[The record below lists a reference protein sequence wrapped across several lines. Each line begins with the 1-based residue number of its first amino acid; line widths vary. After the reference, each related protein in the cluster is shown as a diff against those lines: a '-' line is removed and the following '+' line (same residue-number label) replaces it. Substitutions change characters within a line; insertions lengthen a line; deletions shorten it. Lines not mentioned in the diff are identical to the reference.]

1 MSWHRYNLLAARVLL
16 CGPFLLLGSDAFA
29 QQHGGGNPT
38 GGYGLSGISRPDG
51 VDESDTLKDFHHAM
65 AVQANSQQI
74 AEFQIVM
81 KSTEGAQAEVQK
93 LHDQPPGKT
102 EAAQRKSALEQA
114 LKNALTENRKFISGF
129 SDSQKA
135 GLKDISKRLEK
146 ADTNLELEVKKL
158 DQSLDTGAD
167 LSARADAS
175 GKVLADFHEQ
185 QLALGKEMSII
196 LATGQDLTFHLPG
209 ERSAARIATKDIDVG
224 LSGELTQISVEDG
237 RRNFRLALNAD
248 LSDVQAKVTELLR
261 AQLDRS
267 GGCGE
272 RIAIR
277 QATLNPAP
285 PAGLLTV
292 SLHFERWTCAQMFGQ
307 TSASELAESDG
318 EVDIKLIPSVE
329 KSNDLKLSAEFSR
342 IDASGML
349 AETLRSGDVGE
360 DLRATA
366 AQSVLAAIRAGTDF
380 HKTLP
385 AVLQDIASVQTF
397 KFEDG
402 GAGKLSA
409 VLEGQL
415 QMSNEQ
421 TNQLAGQLNQALS
434 AQTSGP
440 R

>member
-1 MSWHRYNLLAARVLL
+1 
-16 CGPFLLLGSDAFA
+16 
-29 QQHGGGNPT
+29 
-38 GGYGLSGISRPDG
+38 
-51 VDESDTLKDFHHAM
+51 
-65 AVQANSQQI
+65 
-74 AEFQIVM
+74 
-81 KSTEGAQAEVQK
+81 
-93 LHDQPPGKT
+93 
-102 EAAQRKSALEQA
+102 
-114 LKNALTENRKFISGF
+114 
-129 SDSQKA
+129 
-135 GLKDISKRLEK
+135 
-146 ADTNLELEVKKL
+146 
-158 DQSLDTGAD
+158 
-167 LSARADAS
+167 
-175 GKVLADFHEQ
+175 
-185 QLALGKEMSII
+185 MSII

-209 ERSAARIATKDIDVG
+209 ERSAARIATKEIDVG

-237 RRNFRLALNAD
+237 RRNFRLALNAN
-248 LSDVQAKVTELLR
+248 LSDVQAKITELLR

-385 AVLQDIASVQTF
+385 AVLQDFASVQTF